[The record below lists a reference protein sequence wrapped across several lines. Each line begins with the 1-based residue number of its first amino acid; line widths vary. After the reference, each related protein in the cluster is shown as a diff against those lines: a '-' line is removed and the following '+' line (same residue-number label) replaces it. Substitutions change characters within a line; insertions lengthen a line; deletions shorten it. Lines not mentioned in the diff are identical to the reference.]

1 MNTVKYSKYLYKSPI
16 GYLTFCIENDFALVG
31 LKPAQSDFIQDSGT
45 PFSNKIKQELEEYFS
60 YERKYFDINIKFYGT
75 DFQKSVWSELLKISY
90 GKTETYGQIAQNI
103 GNVNYSRAVGNACN
117 KNPVMIIVPCHRVVS
132 SNGKQGGYAY
142 GAKIKSYLLNL
153 ESK

>member
-90 GKTETYGQIAQNI
+90 GETETYGQ
-103 GNVNYSRAVGNACN
+103 
-117 KNPVMIIVPCHRVVS
+117 IVPCHRVVS